1 MAGAPMVELRGD
13 LCRLCPK
20 ELAEVV
26 GSHPNVLYTCH
37 LESSDAE
44 WAAEQYEA
52 ALRAVRQGRKAV
64 CQEDLMVSF
73 ETVIAGTEKK
83 NTVLTDFILS

>member
-1 MAGAPMVELRGD
+1 MYCTSIAEQSSQRCRELMAGD

-37 LESSDAE
+37 LESTDAE
-44 WAAEQYEA
+44 WAAEQYEV
-52 ALRAVRQGRKAV
+52 ALRAGARWVDVELDAPEWLIERVKSLAREV
-64 CQEDLMVSF
+64 
-73 ETVIAGTEKK
+73 
-83 NTVLTDFILS
+83 